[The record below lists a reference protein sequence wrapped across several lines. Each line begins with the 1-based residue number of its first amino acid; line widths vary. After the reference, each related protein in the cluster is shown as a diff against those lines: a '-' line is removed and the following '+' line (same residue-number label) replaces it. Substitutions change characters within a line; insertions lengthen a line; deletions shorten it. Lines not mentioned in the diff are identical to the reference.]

1 MAAVK
6 ATTRTVVFSAS
17 AARVAGDC
25 PFCACEAAEALCAAV
40 SCPMAGAAKETGT
53 TPPCGLPGSPAG
65 SLLQPAKSAAMHSS
79 SPENVAP
86 RKTPVMLFFFLYSIL
101 SLFLFIIE

>member
-1 MAAVK
+1 MDPMLSGALAMGVMF
-6 ATTRTVVFSAS
+6 FS
-17 AARVAGDC
+17 
-25 PFCACEAAEALCAAV
+25 
-40 SCPMAGAAKETGT
+40 
-53 TPPCGLPGSPAG
+53 
-65 SLLQPAKSAAMHSS
+65 LQPAKSAAMHSS